1 MRDAGHPGVPRGVR
15 SATRANPAGL
25 TPREVEV
32 LTLVGTGMTNA
43 EIARE
48 LVVSAR
54 TVDHHVS
61 SVLTKLGVASRGEAA
76 REAVRLG
83 LQDREPAAQR

>member
-1 MRDAGHPGVPRGVR
+1 MRDAGHSGVPRGVR

-32 LTLVGTGMTNA
+32 LALVGTGMTNA

-48 LVVSAR
+48 LVVSAK

-61 SVLTKLGVASRGEAA
+61 SVLAKLGVATRGEAA

-83 LQDREPAAQR
+83 LQDGEPAAQR